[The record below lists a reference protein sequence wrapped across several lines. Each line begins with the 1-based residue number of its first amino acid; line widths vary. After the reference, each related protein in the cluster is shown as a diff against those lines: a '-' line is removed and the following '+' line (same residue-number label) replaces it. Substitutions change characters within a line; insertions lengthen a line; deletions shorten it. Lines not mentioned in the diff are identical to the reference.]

1 MVSGPTSGAVG
12 RLLEEACK
20 CGARFVPRIPRVLR
34 AEILRLGADRPT
46 RRLQVRGKIRTT
58 NPASSPCRNLTY
70 GGGSAH
76 KTLASAGQDSYHES
90 REFSVPK
97 SYVWGRSG
105 PQDACKC
112 GARFVPRIPRVLRAE
127 ILRLGA
133 ERPARRLQVRGKI
146 RTTNPASSPC
156 RNLTSGGGAARKTL
170 ASAGQDSYHE
180 SREFSVPKSYVWG
193 RSGPQDACK
202 CGARFVPRIPRV
214 LRAEILRLGAER
226 PARRLQVRGKIR
238 TTNPASSPCRNLTSG
253 GGAARKTLA
262 SAGQDSYHESREFS
276 VPKSYVWGRSGPQD
290 ACKCGA
296 RFVPRI
302 PRVLRAEILRLGAE
316 RPARRL
322 QVRGNMRTT
331 NPASFPC
338 RNLTSG
344 GGAARKTLAGQD
356 SYHESREISVPRSCV
371 EARRNCARVMP
382 RFLHK

>member
-34 AEILRLGADRPT
+34 AEILRLGADRPA

-112 GARFVPRIPRVLRAE
+112 GARFVPRIPRVLRAEVLRWGRKYVWGRSGPQDACKCGARFVPRITRVLRAE

-262 SAGQDSYHESREFS
+262 SAGQDSYHESRE
-276 VPKSYVWGRSGPQD
+276 
-290 ACKCGA
+290 
-296 RFVPRI
+296 
-302 PRVLRAEILRLGAE
+302 
-316 RPARRL
+316 
-322 QVRGNMRTT
+322 
-331 NPASFPC
+331 
-338 RNLTSG
+338 
-344 GGAARKTLAGQD
+344 
-356 SYHESREISVPRSCV
+356 ISVPRSCV